1 MAFPLAASVTL
12 ADGRVGVLA
21 DGRGGVLAVG
31 RAEVLKDEGATE
43 GVTGIVGG
51 VTGEELADH
60 SSSKRPLS
68 SSSRSSCGMQEHD
81 FVFMDA
87 LMFVSFADTC
97 LLLCEPF

>member
-1 MAFPLAASVTL
+1 MAFPLATGVT
-12 ADGRVGVLA
+12 LA

-31 RAEVLKDEGATE
+31 RAEVLEDEGAT
-43 GVTGIVGG
+43 GVTGAAGG

-68 SSSRSSCGMQEHD
+68 SSSRSSCGMQEHN
-81 FVFMDA
+81 FLFMNA

-97 LLLCEPF
+97 LLCEPM

>member
-1 MAFPLAASVTL
+1 MAFPLAAGVTL

-31 RAEVLKDEGATE
+31 KAEVLEHEGAT
-43 GVTGIVGG
+43 G

-81 FVFMDA
+81 FVFMNA
-87 LMFVSFADTC
+87 FMFVSFADTC
-97 LLLCEPF
+97 LLLCKPI

>member
-1 MAFPLAASVTL
+1 VALPLATGVT
-12 ADGRVGVLA
+12 LA

-31 RAEVLKDEGATE
+31 RAEVLEDEGAT
-43 GVTGIVGG
+43 GVTDAAGG

-81 FVFMDA
+81 FVFMNA

-97 LLLCEPF
+97 LLCKPI

>member
-1 MAFPLAASVTL
+1 MAFPLAAGVML

-31 RAEVLKDEGATE
+31 RAEVLEDEGATE
-43 GVTGIVGG
+43 GVTGAAGG

-68 SSSRSSCGMQEHD
+68 SSSLPEISTAQRSLPQRTEILSIRAVRGGYRI
-81 FVFMDA
+81 
-87 LMFVSFADTC
+87 
-97 LLLCEPF
+97 

>member
-1 MAFPLAASVTL
+1 MAFPLATGVT
-12 ADGRVGVLA
+12 LA

-31 RAEVLKDEGATE
+31 RAEVLEDEGATE
-43 GVTGIVGG
+43 GVTGAAGG

-81 FVFMDA
+81 FVFMNA
-87 LMFVSFADTC
+87 FMFVSFADTC
-97 LLLCEPF
+97 LLLCKPI

>member
-1 MAFPLAASVTL
+1 M
-12 ADGRVGVLA
+12 LA
-21 DGRGGVLAVG
+21 DGRGGVLVVG
-31 RAEVLKDEGATE
+31 RAEVLEDE
-43 GVTGIVGG
+43 GVTGAAGG

-81 FVFMDA
+81 FVFMNA

-97 LLLCEPF
+97 LLLCEPI